1 MDKLVARAL
10 ILASLMSAAPAA
22 AQVRGFAIV
31 NQTGAAL
38 RDLAVRRVGG
48 GEWQPLAVAA
58 APGAGARADFTHDDC
73 AFDLRATV
81 AGVGQVMWSGVNL
94 CDVKRVT
101 LNRDSSGRRWVD
113 YD

>member
-1 MDKLVARAL
+1 MDKLARAL
-10 ILASLMSAAPAA
+10 ILASLVMAAPAA
-22 AQVRGFAIV
+22 GQVRGFVLV
-31 NQTGAAL
+31 NQTGAAI
-38 RDLAVRRVGG
+38 RDIAVRRVGG
-48 GEWQPLAVAA
+48 SEWQPIAVA
-58 APGAGARADFTHDDC
+58 PDVGASARANFTHDDC

-81 AGVGQVMWSGVNL
+81 AGSGQLVWGGVNL